1 MKILI
6 TGGTGLIG
14 TALSKALNCIGHDI
28 AILTRKPND
37 QLEVKTYYW
46 DPGNDE
52 IDAAAFEDL
61 NCIIHLAGANIA
73 ERRWTKKR
81 KQEIYSSR
89 VESAQFLCRKIK
101 EFKVPLKSFISSSAI
116 GWYGAITND
125 DIYTEQAPCANDFLG
140 KLSKQ
145 WELAADQFADMG
157 CAVSKVRT
165 GIVLSSEGGALPK
178 MTKPIIWGQ
187 GAPLGSGKQYMP
199 WIHVDDLC
207 AIYIH
212 LIEGVL
218 PAGVYNGVAP
228 ESVTN
233 EDLTKILA
241 QVLEKPLW
249 MPNIPSWALYML
261 LGKMSSLL
269 LNGSR
274 VSADK
279 LCQNGFEFKYS
290 EIRKA
295 IASIIDTDR

>member
-6 TGGTGLIG
+6 TGGTGLVG
-14 TALSKALNCIGHDI
+14 SALSKALHRIGHDV

-37 QLEVKTYYW
+37 ELDFKPYFW
-46 DPGNDE
+46 DPSKAE
-52 IDAAAFEDL
+52 IDEDAFEDL
-61 NCIIHLAGANIA
+61 DCIIHLAGANIA

-81 KQEIYSSR
+81 RQEIYSSR
-89 VESAQFLCRKIK
+89 VESAQFLYRKIK
-101 EFKVPLKSFISSSAI
+101 ELKVPLKSFISSSAI

-125 DIYTEQAPCANDFLG
+125 EIYTELAPSANDFPG
-140 KLSKQ
+140 QLSKQ
-145 WELAADQFADMG
+145 WESAADQFTDLG

-199 WIHVDDLC
+199 WIHVGDLC

-212 LIEGVL
+212 LVEGIL

-233 EDLTKILA
+233 EDLTKLLA
-241 QVLEKPLW
+241 QALDKPLW

-279 LCQNGFEFKYS
+279 LCQNGFEFKYPT
-290 EIRKA
+290 IRRA
-295 IASIIDTDR
+295 VASFIY